1 MMSLKGKKIILAISG
16 SIAAYKAAF
25 LCRLLIKDGAE
36 VRVVMTEAANKFIS
50 ALTLSTLSKNE
61 VHIDVMNDNSW
72 NNHVELGL
80 WADLMV
86 IAPTTANTISKMAS
100 GQSDNM
106 LLAVYLSSKC
116 PVMFAPAMD
125 LDMWKHPSTKKNL
138 QTLKEYGNI
147 LIDVESGELASG
159 LVGDGRMAE
168 PVNILRF
175 IKEHFKREQKLSG
188 KKIMITAGP
197 THEALDPVRFIGNKS
212 SGKMGTALAEV
223 LYEMGAEV
231 ELILGPTTVRPTH
244 DAIKIH
250 HVRSAQDMYD
260 KAIELFPNTDAAIM
274 AAAVADYRPA
284 NYSDIKIKK
293 KSDDMNLEL
302 ERTKDIAA
310 ALGQTKGK
318 QILIGFALETNN
330 EVENAQRKLKK
341 KNFDFIVLN
350 SMRDKGATFGHDTNK
365 ITIYT
370 NKEEELKFDLK
381 SKKDVAKDIA
391 EVLLK
396 YLEQ

>member
-1 MMSLKGKKIILAISG
+1 MTLKGKKIILAISG

-25 LCRLLIKDGAE
+25 LCRLLIKEGAE
-36 VRVVMTEAANKFIS
+36 VKVVMTVAATKFIS

-80 WADLMV
+80 WADLMI
-86 IAPTTANTISKMAS
+86 IAPATANTLSKMAS
-100 GQSDNM
+100 GQADNM

-138 QTLKEYGNI
+138 KSLKDYGNI

-168 PVNILRF
+168 PINIRRF
-175 IKEHFKREQKLSG
+175 IKEHFASQQKLTG

-231 ELILGPTTVRPTH
+231 DLILGPTNVRPIH
-244 DAIKIH
+244 EGIQIH
-250 HVRSAQDMYD
+250 HVKSAQDMYE
-260 KAIELFPNTDAAIM
+260 KATALFPTIDAAIM
-274 AAAVADYRPA
+274 AAAVADYKPA

-293 KSDDMNLEL
+293 KSDDMSLEL

-310 ALGQTKGK
+310 TLGKVKDK
-318 QILIGFALETNN
+318 QILVGFALETNN
-330 EVENAQRKLKK
+330 EAENAQRKLKK

-350 SMRDKGATFGHDTNK
+350 SMKDKGATFGHDTNK
-365 ITIYT
+365 ITIYQ
-370 NKEEELKFDLK
+370 NSGEALKFDLK
-381 SKKDVAKDIA
+381 SKKDVAKDIT

-396 YLEQ
+396 YLGQ

>member
-1 MMSLKGKKIILAISG
+1 MSLKGKKIILAISG

-36 VRVVMTEAANKFIS
+36 VKVVMTVAATKFIS

-80 WADLMV
+80 WADLMI
-86 IAPTTANTISKMAS
+86 IAPATANTLSKMAS
-100 GQSDNM
+100 GQADNM

-138 QTLKEYGNI
+138 KTLHEYGNL

-168 PVNILRF
+168 PINIKRY
-175 IKEHFKREQKLSG
+175 IKEYFVSQQQLAG

-223 LYEMGAEV
+223 LYEMGSEV
-231 ELILGPTTVRPTH
+231 HLILGPSNVRPIH
-244 DAIKIH
+244 EGIQIH
-250 HVRSAQDMYD
+250 HVKSAQDMYD
-260 KAIELFPNTDAAIM
+260 KSVSLFPDVDAAIM
-274 AAAVADYRPA
+274 AAAVADYKPA

-310 ALGQTKGK
+310 ALGAVKEK
-318 QILIGFALETNN
+318 QILVGFALETNN
-330 EVENAQRKLKK
+330 EAENAQKKLTK

-350 SMRDKGATFGHDTNK
+350 SMQDKGATFGHDTNK
-365 ITIYT
+365 ITIFQ
-370 NKEEELKFDLK
+370 NSGEALKFDLK

-391 EVLLK
+391 QLLLK
-396 YLEQ
+396 YLGQ

>member
-1 MMSLKGKKIILAISG
+1 MMSLRGKKIILAISG

-36 VRVVMTEAANKFIS
+36 VQVVMTEAATKFIS

-147 LIDVESGELASG
+147 LLDVESGELASG

-168 PVNILRF
+168 PINILRY
-175 IKEHFKREQKLSG
+175 IKEHFSSQQKLSG
-188 KKIMITAGP
+188 KKVMITAGP

-231 ELILGPTTVRPTH
+231 DLILGPTNVKPIH

-250 HVRSAQDMYD
+250 HVKSAQDMYE
-260 KAIELFPNTDAAIM
+260 KATELFPNVDAAIM

-310 ALGQTKGK
+310 ALGANKEN

-330 EVENAQRKLKK
+330 EAENAQRKLKK

-350 SMRDKGATFGHDTNK
+350 SMKDKGATFGHDTNK
-365 ITIYT
+365 ITIFK
-370 NKEEELKFDLK
+370 NSGEELKFDLK

-396 YLEQ
+396 YLKQ

>member
-1 MMSLKGKKIILAISG
+1 MMSLEGKKIILAISG

-25 LCRLLIKDGAE
+25 LCRLLIKDGAK
-36 VRVVMTEAANKFIS
+36 VKVVMTEAANKFIS

-61 VHIDVMNDNSW
+61 VHIDIMNDNSW
-72 NNHVELGL
+72 NNHVDLGL

-86 IAPTTANTISKMAS
+86 IAPATANTISKMAS

-116 PVMFAPAMD
+116 PLMFAPAMD

-138 QTLKEYGNI
+138 QTLNEYGNI

-159 LVGDGRMAE
+159 LIGEGRMAE
-168 PVNILRF
+168 PINILRF
-175 IKEHFKREQKLSG
+175 IKKFFLGQQKLTG
-188 KKIMITAGP
+188 KKVMITAGP
-197 THEALDPVRFIGNKS
+197 THEALDPVRFLGNKS

-223 LYEMGAEV
+223 LYEMGADV
-231 ELILGPTTVRPTH
+231 DLILGPTTVRPIH
-244 DAIKIH
+244 PDIKIH
-250 HVRSAQDMYD
+250 HVKSAQDMYE
-260 KAIELFPNTDAAIM
+260 KSTALFPDVHVAIM
-274 AAAVADYRPA
+274 AAAVADYSPA

-310 ALGQTKGK
+310 ALGEIKEK

-330 EVENAQRKLKK
+330 EAENAKRKLKK

-350 SMRDKGATFGHDTNK
+350 SMKDKGATFGHDTNK
-365 ITIYT
+365 ISIYKDT
-370 NKEEELKFDLK
+370 GEVINFDLK
-381 SKKDVAKDIA
+381 SKKDVAKDIT

>member
-1 MMSLKGKKIILAISG
+1 MMSLEGKKIILAISG

-25 LCRLLIKDGAE
+25 LCRLLIKDGAK
-36 VRVVMTEAANKFIS
+36 VKVVMTEAANKFIS

-61 VHIDVMNDNSW
+61 VHIDIMNDNSW
-72 NNHVELGL
+72 NNHVDLGL

-86 IAPTTANTISKMAS
+86 IAPATANTISKMAS

-138 QTLKEYGNI
+138 QTLNEYGNI

-159 LVGDGRMAE
+159 LIGEGRMAE
-168 PVNILRF
+168 PINILRF
-175 IKEHFKREQKLSG
+175 IKKFFLGQQKLTG
-188 KKIMITAGP
+188 KKVMITAGP
-197 THEALDPVRFIGNKS
+197 THEALDPVRFLGNKS

-223 LYEMGAEV
+223 LYEMGADV
-231 ELILGPTTVRPTH
+231 DLILGPTTVRPIH
-244 DAIKIH
+244 PDIKIH
-250 HVRSAQDMYD
+250 HVKSAQDMYE
-260 KAIELFPNTDAAIM
+260 KSTALFPDVHVAIM

-310 ALGQTKGK
+310 ALGEIKEK

-330 EVENAQRKLKK
+330 EAENAKRKLKK

-350 SMRDKGATFGHDTNK
+350 SMKDKGATFGHDTNK
-365 ITIYT
+365 ISIYKDT
-370 NKEEELKFDLK
+370 GEVINFDLK
-381 SKKDVAKDIA
+381 SKKDVAKDIT

>member
-1 MMSLKGKKIILAISG
+1 MMSLEGKKIILAISG

-25 LCRLLIKDGAE
+25 LCRLLIKDGAK
-36 VRVVMTEAANKFIS
+36 VKVVMTEAANKFIS

-61 VHIDVMNDNSW
+61 VHIDIMNDNSW
-72 NNHVELGL
+72 NNHVDLGL

-86 IAPTTANTISKMAS
+86 IAPATANTISKMAS

-116 PVMFAPAMD
+116 PLMFAPAMD

-138 QTLKEYGNI
+138 QTLNEYGNI

-159 LVGDGRMAE
+159 LIGEGRMAE
-168 PVNILRF
+168 PINILRF
-175 IKEHFKREQKLSG
+175 IKKFFLGQQKLTG
-188 KKIMITAGP
+188 KKVMITAGP
-197 THEALDPVRFIGNKS
+197 THEALDPVRFLGNKS

-223 LYEMGAEV
+223 LYEMGADV
-231 ELILGPTTVRPTH
+231 DLILGPTTVRPIH
-244 DAIKIH
+244 PDIKIH
-250 HVRSAQDMYD
+250 HVKSAQDMYE
-260 KAIELFPNTDAAIM
+260 KSTALFPDVHVAIM

-310 ALGQTKGK
+310 ALGEIKEK

-330 EVENAQRKLKK
+330 EAENAKRKLKK

-350 SMRDKGATFGHDTNK
+350 SMKDKGATFGHDTNK
-365 ITIYT
+365 ISIYKDT
-370 NKEEELKFDLK
+370 GEVINFDLK
-381 SKKDVAKDIA
+381 SKKDVAKDIT